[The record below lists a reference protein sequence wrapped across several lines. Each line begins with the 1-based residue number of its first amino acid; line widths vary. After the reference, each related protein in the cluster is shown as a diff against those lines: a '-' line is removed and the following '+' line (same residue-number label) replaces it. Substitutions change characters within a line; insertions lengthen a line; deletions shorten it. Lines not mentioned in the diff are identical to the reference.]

1 VGAAGERLSSDVDTS
16 LMLTSLLYVVKR
28 QKVTELV
35 GSKADLAG
43 QVEQMKTRV
52 ERTQL
57 KMGDLVDRVKLQ
69 QTELEVRLDV

>member
-1 VGAAGERLSSDVDTS
+1 LAGW
-16 LMLTSLLYVVKR
+16 
-28 QKVTELV
+28 QVTELV

-43 QVEQMKTRV
+43 EVEAMKLRV

-69 QTELEVRLDV
+69 QTELEVRRVKGGGRRRGRGEEEE